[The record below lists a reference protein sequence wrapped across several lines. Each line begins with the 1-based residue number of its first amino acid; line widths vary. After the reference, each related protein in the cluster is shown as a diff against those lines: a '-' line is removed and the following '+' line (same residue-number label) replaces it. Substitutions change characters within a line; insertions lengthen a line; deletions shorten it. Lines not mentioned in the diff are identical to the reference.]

1 MESDKLEVLRRIT
14 CRENDTLS
22 FVNEWFN
29 SSPVVTAHTSGS
41 TGKPKNIKLLKSDML
56 KSAMATNRFFG
67 INSDSVLACP
77 LSSGYIAGKM
87 MIVRAIAAGCRMI
100 AATPSNRFDLP
111 ESNRISLI
119 AIVPSQLEHTL
130 NRYGDRTENIL
141 VGGAPL
147 SVEQQNLV
155 SQYSGNVYLSYGMT
169 ETCSHV
175 ALKRVGTDGA
185 FRALPGIS
193 FDIDTRGCLIINAP
207 GFSFSGTVTNDIVEL
222 RDECSFVWRG
232 RYDNVIN
239 SGGIK
244 VYPEEI
250 EQKIAYL
257 CNIGSQFYITKRAH
271 AKWGEIPVLVIKT
284 TDELDIQDIATEI
297 RNVLSKAERPKEIL
311 VTDKIETI
319 GNGKI
324 RRILPPEVLAR
335 YSDL

>member
-1 MESDKLEVLRRIT
+1 MESDKLEVLRRIAY
-14 CRENDTLS
+14 CDDSTLS

-29 SSPVVTAHTSGS
+29 SSAVVTAHTSGS
-41 TGKPKNIKLLKSDML
+41 TGRPKNIELLKSDML

-67 INSDSVLACP
+67 INSDSLLICP
-77 LSSGYIAGKM
+77 LSSDYIAGKM

-100 AATPSNRFDLP
+100 AVTPSNHFELP
-111 ESNRISLI
+111 ESGCISLI
-119 AIVPSQLEHTL
+119 AIVPSQLEHAL
-130 NRYGDRTENIL
+130 SRYSDRIENIL

-147 SVEQQNLV
+147 TIEQENLV
-155 SQYSGNVYLSYGMT
+155 SQYSGKVYLSYGMT

-175 ALKRVGTDGA
+175 ALKRVGTDGP

-193 FDIDTRGCLIINAP
+193 FGTDVRGCLIINAP
-207 GFSFSGTVTNDIVEL
+207 RFSFSGTVTNDIVEL
-222 RDECSFVWRG
+222 RDEWSFVWRG

-250 EQKIAYL
+250 EKKIAYSGEI
-257 CNIGSQFYITKRAH
+257 CSPFYITKRAH
-271 AKWGEIPVLVIKT
+271 AKWGEIPVLVIKSI
-284 TDELDIQDIATEI
+284 DKLDFQHIKTEI

-311 VTDKIETI
+311 VTDKIEST

-324 RRILPPEVLAR
+324 RRILPSEVLAR

>member
-14 CRENDTLS
+14 YCDNSTLS
-22 FVNEWFN
+22 FIDEWFN
-29 SSPVVTAHTSGS
+29 SSAVVTAHTSGS
-41 TGKPKNIKLLKSDML
+41 TGKPKNIELLKSDML

-67 INSDSVLACP
+67 INSESLLACP
-77 LSSGYIAGKM
+77 LSSDYIAGKM
-87 MIVRAIAAGCRMI
+87 MIVRSIAAGCRMI
-100 AATPSNRFDLP
+100 AVNPSNRFILP
-111 ESNRISLI
+111 ECGRISLI

-130 NRYGDRTENIL
+130 SRYGDRTENIL

-155 SQYSGNVYLSYGMT
+155 NRYSDNVYLSFGMT

-175 ALKRVGTDGA
+175 ALKRVGSDEP

-193 FDIDTRGCLIINAP
+193 FGTNARGCLIINAP
-207 GFSFSGTVTNDIVEL
+207 GFSFSGTATNDIVEL

-250 EQKIAYL
+250 ERKIAYL
-257 CNIGSQFYITKRAH
+257 CNIASPFYITKRAH
-271 AKWGEIPVLVIKT
+271 SKWGEIPVLVIKSA
-284 TDELDIQDIATEI
+284 EGLDIQNIEAEI
-297 RNVLSKAERPKEIL
+297 RNALSKAERPKEIL
-311 VTDKIETI
+311 VTTKMEST